1 MPSTF
6 TSNGGIEKIGLGEQ
20 AGTWGTTTNTN
31 LDIIDRLI
39 NGVGTITLSGTTHTL
54 TTSDGS
60 LSDGMFKVLV
70 LAGSPSGTNTITISP
85 NNADKLY
92 FVKNGTSQT
101 ATFTQG
107 SGGNVSIAAGKGAI
121 IFADGAGSTA
131 AVTDLTALFSTS
143 QAIDGINIGANTP
156 GTVAFTALTV
166 DNVVVN
172 GANIGHT
179 DDTDLITLANGSATV
194 AGQLT
199 ATGDLA
205 TSGTVI
211 PSGDTASGDN
221 AAIGFTSS
229 EGIIITGQGSTN
241 DVTIKNDADTTVI
254 AIPTGGTGDS
264 FAGTITTPSIVLGS
278 TTITS
283 TASELNLVDG
293 SSAGTIVNSKA
304 VIYGSS
310 GEVNAT
316 TLQIAGTSVTSTAA
330 ELNVLDGY
338 TGSVTELNY
347 LDALHATGVTSTE
360 FDFLDGVTSNIQT
373 QLDAV
378 PTITGAATTIDTED
392 LTASRALVSNS
403 SGKVAV
409 SAVTSTELGYLDGVS
424 SNIQTQLDTKV
435 TSSGVTSVSGTD
447 PIVSSGGTTP
457 AISLKNDFLQNSSS
471 AISTGTTTSFT
482 ASTYPTFI
490 SGQSVS
496 AGNTTFTVTSGG
508 SGQTLQMTDGDG
520 GTRDVF
526 ATLLPVGATI
536 SGASFQ
542 YLAVQLRPG

>member
-6 TSNGGIEKIGLGEQ
+6 TDNGGIEKIGLGEQ

-31 LDIIDRLI
+31 LDILDRLI

-107 SGGNVSIAAGKGAI
+107 SGGNVSISAGKGAI

-131 AVTDLTALFSTS
+131 AVTDLTALFTTS

-156 GTVAFTALTV
+156 GTGAFSALTV

-221 AAIGFTSS
+221 AAIGFKSA

-254 AIPTGGTGDS
+254 AIPTGGTGVS

-316 TLQIAGTSVTSTAA
+316 TLQIAGTSITSTAA

-373 QLDAV
+373 QLDSKA
-378 PTITGAATTIDTED
+378 
-392 LTASRALVSNS
+392 
-403 SGKVAV
+403 
-409 SAVTSTELGYLDGVS
+409 
-424 SNIQTQLDTKV
+424 

-496 AGNTTFTVTSGG
+496 AGNTTFTVTIGG
-508 SGQTLQMTDGDG
+508 SGETLQMTDGDG

>member
-6 TSNGGIEKIGLGEQ
+6 TDNGGIEKIGLGEQ

-107 SGGNVSIAAGKGAI
+107 SGGNVSISAGKGAI

-131 AVTDLTALFSTS
+131 AVTDLTALFTTS
-143 QAIDGINIGANTP
+143 QAIDGINIGATTP
-156 GTVAFTALTV
+156 GTGAFTALTV

-179 DDTDLITLANGSATV
+179 DDTDLITVANGVVTV
-194 AGQLT
+194 AG
-199 ATGDLA
+199 
-205 TSGTVI
+205 
-211 PSGDTASGDN
+211 
-221 AAIGFTSS
+221 
-229 EGIIITGQGSTN
+229 
-241 DVTIKNDADTTVI
+241 
-254 AIPTGGTGDS
+254 
-264 FAGTITTPSIVLGS
+264 
-278 TTITS
+278 
-283 TASELNLVDG
+283 
-293 SSAGTIVNSKA
+293 
-304 VIYGSS
+304 
-310 GEVNAT
+310 EVSAT
-316 TLQIAGTSVTSTAA
+316 TLDINGTNITSTAA
-330 ELNVLDGY
+330 ELNILDG
-338 TGSVTELNY
+338 VTATASELNIM
-347 LDALHATGVTSTE
+347 DGVTATTAELNILDGVTATASELNILDGVTATASEINIIDGVTATTAELNIMDGVTASTSE
-360 FDFLDGVTSNIQT
+360 LNIMDGVTATTAELNIMDGVTATTAELNHCDGVTSNIQT
-373 QLDAV
+373 QLDSKA
-378 PTITGAATTIDTED
+378 
-392 LTASRALVSNS
+392 
-403 SGKVAV
+403 
-409 SAVTSTELGYLDGVS
+409 
-424 SNIQTQLDTKV
+424 

-490 SGQSVS
+490 SGRS
-496 AGNTTFTVTSGG
+496 AAGGGSFSFTVTIGG
-508 SGQTLQMTDGDG
+508 SGQTLDMSDGDS
-520 GTRDVF
+520 GTNDTF

-536 SGASFQ
+536 SGSTFT